1 MTGAD
6 LLRLT
11 DDEVCSLALR
21 YDGVARPP
29 LPTIDERSEPELL
42 AALLRGRRSLIV
54 RDLGGLDGAPLGG
67 ALEVYRRLS
76 AGPCAMFSLADADGN
91 WVRSGLTIY
100 LYGPSVASVEMSQVI
115 AEAGVHSFRIA
126 PPAGQWQALTELAGE
141 IYASGLDNVAEGG
154 QAPVPAAALL
164 HVFRPDGIR
173 FIRVAKGAVTTGRGP
188 VPARFPSVTDAVSWL
203 LA

>member
-1 MTGAD
+1 MTSASM
-6 LLRLT
+6 LRLT

-21 YDGVARPP
+21 YDGVTRPP
-29 LPTIDERSEPELL
+29 LPTVDERSEAELL

-54 RDLGGLDGAPLGG
+54 RDLGGLDGSPLGD
-67 ALEVYRRLS
+67 ALEVYKRLS
-76 AGPCAMFSLADADGN
+76 AGPCAVFSLADADGD

-126 PPAGQWQALTELAGE
+126 PSGGQWQALIELAAE
-141 IYASGLDNVAEGG
+141 VYANGLDNVAEGDR
-154 QAPVPAAALL
+154 QAPAAALL
-164 HVFRPDGIR
+164 HVFRPDGVR

-188 VPARFPSVTDAVSWL
+188 VPARFPSVAEAVSWL

>member
-1 MTGAD
+1 MTGAG

-29 LPTIDERSEPELL
+29 LPTIDERSAADLL

-54 RDLGGLDGAPLGG
+54 RDLGGLDGAPLGD
-67 ALEVYRRLS
+67 ALEVYQRLR
-76 AGPCAMFSLADADGN
+76 AGPCAMFSLAGADGN
-91 WVRSGLTIY
+91 WVRSGVTIY
-100 LYGPSVASVEMSQVI
+100 LYGPSVTSVEMSQVI
-115 AEAGVHSFRIA
+115 AEAGVHSFKIA
-126 PPAGQWQALTELAGE
+126 PPAGQWQALTELARE
-141 IYASGLDNVAEGG
+141 VYANGLDDLAEGNG
-154 QAPVPAAALL
+154 QAPAAALL

-188 VPARFPSVTDAVSWL
+188 VPARFPSVAEAISWL